1 MNPDPLEPLLRS
13 GIDSLG
19 LALGD
24 DAVRRLLDYRA
35 LLAHWNHAYNLTAVR
50 DPQQMVVRHL
60 LDSLAVL
67 PYVRG
72 PRLAD
77 LGTGAGLPG
86 IPLAIAMPE
95 IQVSLVD
102 ANGKKVRFLRE
113 AIRALKLDNVKAVQD
128 RMENLGGEFDCISSR
143 ALSSLGDMLAA
154 AGHLLA
160 PEGIWLALKG
170 QRPEAELAALPP
182 GFALRAVHALSIPGL
197 DAERHLLVLA
207 RAPHQVRH
215 TAMLI

>member
-1 MNPDPLEPLLRS
+1 MNPDPLEPLLRT
-13 GIDSLG
+13 GIDRLG
-19 LALGD
+19 LPLGND
-24 DAVRRLLDYRA
+24 IVRRLLDYRA
-35 LLAHWNHAYNLTAVR
+35 LLARWNHTYNLTAVR
-50 DPQQMVVRHL
+50 DPQQMIVRHL

-86 IPLAIAMPE
+86 MPLAIAMPE
-95 IQVSLVD
+95 LQVSLVD

-128 RMENLGGEFDCISSR
+128 RMENLGGEFDCVTSR
-143 ALSSLGDMLAA
+143 ALSSVGDMLTA

-160 PEGIWLALKG
+160 PDGIWLALKG

-182 GFALRAVHALSIPGL
+182 GFALSAVHALSIPGL

-207 RAPHQVRH
+207 RAPR
-215 TAMLI
+215 

>member
-1 MNPDPLEPLLRS
+1 MNPDPLEPLLRA
-13 GIDSLG
+13 GIDHLG
-19 LALGD
+19 LPLGD
-24 DAVRRLLDYRA
+24 DVVRRLLDYQV
-35 LLAHWNHAYNLTAVR
+35 LLARWNHTYNLTAVR
-50 DPQQMVVRHL
+50 DPEQMVVRHL

-86 IPLAIAMPE
+86 MPLAIALPE
-95 IQVSLVD
+95 LQVSLVD

-113 AIRALKLDNVKAVQD
+113 AIRALKLDNVTAVQN
-128 RMENLGGEFDCISSR
+128 RMENLDGEFDCITSR
-143 ALSSLGDMLAA
+143 ALSSLAGMLIA

-160 PEGIWLALKG
+160 PDGIWLALKG

-182 GFALRAVHALSIPGL
+182 GFALRAVHALDIPGL
-197 DAERHLLVLA
+197 GAERHLLVLA
-207 RAPHQVRH
+207 RTPH
-215 TAMLI
+215 